1 MSAANGRAP
10 ASEPRSYHGQP
21 VIKEP
26 IWKPEIPWYL
36 FLGGLGGASAGL
48 AWLSE
53 LRGNDVLA
61 RRAWTGALI
70 GTGLSPALL
79 ISDLGRPERF
89 LYMLRMFKVTS
100 PMSVGSWVL
109 FVFGGASSAAGLDAL
124 LPGSA
129 GPRRSRGRV
138 LTTGFAGGAPPG
150 ARTPGLRPGHVRR
163 HRHPPDRRRRFSGL
177 LGRRSDSPSRGR
189 RLLRLAARPARPAA
203 ALAGLPLATYTGA
216 LLAQTAV
223 PVWHEARRELPALFA
238 AGAAASAGAY
248 ATVLTPVEHAAA
260 ARRLALVG
268 CAAELAVIPLMEHRL
283 GELAEPYHQEAAAAY
298 AQLARGLTVAG
309 SLLLATRA
317 GRSQPAA
324 VAGGAMVLAGAACER
339 WSVFKAGFQ
348 SARDPR
354 YTVGPQRRRVDGGLT
369 RGGSRRVVAAV
380 GRAVGRSGSA

>member
-1 MSAANGRAP
+1 MSATNGRGP
-10 ASEPRSYHGQP
+10 LRESRSYHGQP

-48 AWLSE
+48 AWLAE

-61 RRAWTGALI
+61 RRAWTGALL

-79 ISDLGRPERF
+79 ISDLGRPARF
-89 LYMLRMFKVTS
+89 VYMLRMFKVTS

-124 LPGSA
+124 L
-129 GPRRSRGRV
+129 GPAVPERSRGRV
-138 LTTGFAGGAPPG
+138 LSVPG
-150 ARTPGLRPGHVRR
+150 ARTPGLRPGHVRPR
-163 HRHPPDRRRRFSGL
+163 RHPPDRPLWRTA
-177 LGRRSDSPSRGR
+177 LG
-189 RLLRLAARPARPAA
+189 LAAVPARPAA

-248 ATVLTPVEHAAA
+248 ATALTPVEAAGA
-260 ARRLALVG
+260 ARRLAVIG
-268 CAAELAVIPLMEHRL
+268 CVAELAVIPLMEQRL
-283 GELAEPYHQEAAAAY
+283 GELGEPYHQEAAGAY
-298 AQLARGLTVAG
+298 GRLARGLTISGA
-309 SLLLATRA
+309 LLLAARA
-317 GRSQPAA
+317 GRSRPAA
-324 VAGGAMVLAGAACER
+324 VVGGALVLAGAACER

-348 SARDPR
+348 SARDPKH
-354 YTVGPQRRRVDGGLT
+354 TVAPQRRRIDGGLT
-369 RGGSRRVVAAV
+369 RGASRRVVPVEQAPAAPADPAP
-380 GRAVGRSGSA
+380 RPSGPAEG